1 MKSWFGRTWL
11 RLCGW
16 RLETEWPL
24 HPKFVVIAAP
34 HTSNWDLPFML
45 ATSYAMQVPIS
56 WMGKHTLFSPPFGWI
71 LKGVGGIPIDRRKH
85 HNVVRWA
92 VEQFEQSERLALA
105 VPAKGTRGKADYWKS
120 GFYHIA
126 MGAGV
131 PIGMG
136 YLDYGKKTCGI
147 KGFVLPTGDVRAD
160 MDRIR
165 AFYHDVEGKYPALGD
180 VPRLREE
187 DAPDAESEADAA
199 PAPRAKA
206 GGAS

>member
-1 MKSWFGRTWL
+1 MKPWIGKTWL
-11 RLCGW
+11 RLSGW
-16 RLETEWPL
+16 RLESEWPQ
-24 HPKFVVIAAP
+24 HPKFVLIAAP

-56 WMGKHTLFSPPFGWI
+56 WMGKHTLFSPPLGWV
-71 LKGVGGIPIDRRKH
+71 LKGVGGIPIDRRSH
-85 HNVVRWA
+85 HNVVQWA
-92 VEQFEQSERLALA
+92 IEQFKQSERLALA

-126 MGAGV
+126 LGAGV

-136 YLDYGKKTCGI
+136 YLDYGKKACGI
-147 KGFVLPTGDVRAD
+147 KGFLMPTGDIPAD

-165 AFYHDVEGKYPALGD
+165 AFYRDVEAKYPALQV

-187 DAPDAESEADAA
+187 DQDT
-199 PAPRAKA
+199 KA
-206 GGAS
+206 GHGLAASGHR

>member
-1 MKSWFGRTWL
+1 MRSWLGKTWL
-11 RLCGW
+11 RLNGW
-16 RLETEWPL
+16 RIETESPQ
-24 HPKFVVIAAP
+24 HPKFVLIAAP
-34 HTSNWDLPFML
+34 HTSNWDLPYML
-45 ATSYAMQVPIS
+45 AASYVMDLPLS
-56 WMGKHTLFSPPFGWI
+56 WMGKHTLFSPPFGWV
-71 LKGVGGIPIDRRKH
+71 LKAVGGIPIDRRAK

-92 VEQFEQSERLALA
+92 IEQIQKSERLILV

-126 MGAGV
+126 LGAGV

-147 KGFVLPTGDVRAD
+147 KGFIMPTGDVRAD

-165 AFYHDVEGKYPALGD
+165 AFYRDVEGKYPELGD

-187 DAPDAESEADAA
+187 DAPAAQSEAA
-199 PAPRAKA
+199 PAPRTKA
-206 GGAS
+206 QNAS